1 MHSVSRHF
9 IRVDNHQVDLSLA
22 LTSLCTTTKAET
34 DTNLEDRETRE
45 DKMEGRGG
53 CRLAL
58 SSDKAREILDGFLI
72 DEAAKEYIVS
82 LITSAKAPDDEV
94 CRLYDLGRSD
104 PLGCDGEDSNHE
116 NNDVEGDDD
125 DTSQQQT
132 APVMAPIQPAIPE
145 IEDPATARDLLYGF
159 NIQEELKE
167 FLIPMITSGA
177 IPEEELQR
185 LYNISLGAGHD
196 DFEMQLAC
204 AKSMRDAVLE
214 RSYSDDLTVYLGLAR
229 QYDRV
234 AEEPESANTYW
245 PLAGDPALNV
255 SADFGGSMRAFERQG
270 QEILNGLRRASIS
283 TDMDD
288 DEGYD
293 HIQEN
298 AFPADVPQQSNG
310 SNGDSI
316 DELTGLGAGG
326 GAGGGAGAGTVK
338 KTKSRRPPTTV
349 GNIELICPLPAK
361 DGSVCG
367 KHFYD
372 GKPYRSVQEHIR
384 RAHPDNYIPKLPA
397 TKESFELIV
406 NAALGPAQEDT
417 KIEVVCP
424 LLTKDGA
431 VCGKRCFDGKAYRSM
446 QEHIRKAHPLHYI
459 PGLHANEESFR
470 MMVNKQPGEAPQG
483 SEYQVVRPADLSL
496 PAPKKQPA
504 VKKAKKLM
512 NPNDAPNE
520 QAPGVV
526 RPSDLA
532 LPPMSQQ
539 PAAKRAKESM
549 SRSPAKSPFF
559 ADLGP
564 NPSGYGISGPT
575 AGFMPT
581 HSVFGDTFCGDT
593 FLPQFD
599 VTHNSPG
606 GGISHLRNG
615 MDSTISRSLF
625 PQHFSDLAQSP
636 ASASRKRKRDDPSS
650 GGPEQILGP
659 AISQGFSAGQYD
671 PFMQSMPSQDF
682 QDHLPSSVSPE
693 VLEEMSDILN
703 ELHEEVTQLEP
714 DEWKLGVT
722 TDGHRNLSFES
733 TDGHMLQPYHEAS
746 PQEQPVR
753 PDIFGPTAGH
763 YNPPLESTFGQV
775 LQPKSIPLKGSGNT
789 PTKSKAPQSKAASHF
804 FGSPNAQKKTDEAGT
819 AAVTPSPNS
828 KKSSRPSRGTV
839 SALPIPPLSAERFG
853 LVQEEFANDPFR
865 LLIVVTFLVR
875 TPGKVAIP
883 VFRQLME
890 RYPTP
895 EALAAADPVD
905 IEAMMHH
912 LGLSNQRTETIQKY
926 ARIWLERPPCK
937 DVRYGVKN
945 YPQKGDGKDVRAGEV
960 FGPEDLDGEKDMAV
974 KSGSPDNYDSSKEN
988 DPHAKTKA
996 RGFGTS
1002 WEIGHLTSGRYA
1014 LDSWRIFC
1022 RDVLLGR
1029 AEDWKGQGRDPSFQP
1044 EWMRVLPE
1052 DKELRACLRWM
1063 WMREG
1068 WEWDVKTGE
1077 KVPLTEELRLAV
1089 DEGRVAYDSSGQL
1102 QMLDNKGE
1110 ALAKGGDEA

>member
-1 MHSVSRHF
+1 M
-9 IRVDNHQVDLSLA
+9 
-22 LTSLCTTTKAET
+22 
-34 DTNLEDRETRE
+34 ETRE
-45 DKMEGRGG
+45 DEMEGRSGR
-53 CRLAL
+53 RLAL
-58 SSDKAREILDGFLI
+58 TSDKAREILDGFLI

-94 CRLYDLGRSD
+94 SRLYDLGRSD
-104 PLGCDGEDSNHE
+104 PLALDGEDSNHE
-116 NNDVEGDDD
+116 NNDGEDDD
-125 DTSQQQT
+125 DTLQQQT
-132 APVMAPIQPAIPE
+132 DPMMAPIQPVMPD
-145 IEDPATARDLLYGF
+145 IEHPATARDLLYGF
-159 NIQEELKE
+159 NIQEELKD
-167 FLIPMITSGA
+167 FLIPMITSGT

-185 LYNISLGAGHD
+185 LYNISLNAGSD
-196 DFEMQLAC
+196 DFEMQMAC
-204 AKSMRDAVLE
+204 AKSLRDTVLE

-229 QYDRV
+229 QYERV

-245 PLAGDPALNV
+245 PLAGSPALNDV
-255 SADFGGSMRAFERQG
+255 SPDYGGSMRALERQG
-270 QEILNGLRRASIS
+270 QEFLNGLRRASIS

-293 HIQEN
+293 HIQAN
-298 AFPADVPQQSNG
+298 ALPADVPPQSNG

-316 DELTGLGAGG
+316 GEITGLGAGG
-326 GAGGGAGAGTVK
+326 GAGAVK

-361 DGSVCG
+361 DGSVCN

-406 NAALGPAQEDT
+406 NAALGPAQEDP

-424 LLTKDGA
+424 LLTKDGST
-431 VCGKRCFDGKAYRSM
+431 CGKRCFDGKAYRSM

-470 MMVNKQPGEAPQG
+470 MMVNKQPGEGPQG

-496 PAPKKQPA
+496 PVPKKQPA
-504 VKKAKKLM
+504 VKKAKKSIT
-512 NPNDAPNE
+512 PNDGPND
-520 QAPGVV
+520 QVPGVV
-526 RPSDLA
+526 RPSDLS
-532 LPPMSQQ
+532 LPAMSQQ

-564 NPSGYGISGPT
+564 SSNGYEMTDPT
-575 AGFMPT
+575 VGLLPA
-581 HSVFGDTFCGDT
+581 HSVFGDTFGGDS

-606 GGISHLRNG
+606 GGVSHLRNG

-636 ASASRKRKRDDPSS
+636 SSAPRKRKRDEPNT
-650 GGPEQILGP
+650 GGPDQTLEP
-659 AISQGFSAGQYD
+659 AISQGFNASIAGQYD

-703 ELHEEVTQLEP
+703 ELHEEVTQQEP
-714 DEWKLGVT
+714 DDWELGVM
-722 TDGHRNLSFES
+722 TDGHRNPPFDS
-733 TDGHMLQPYHEAS
+733 TDGHMLQPYQEAS
-746 PQEQPVR
+746 SQEQPVR
-753 PDIFGPTAGH
+753 QDIFGPTAGH

-775 LQPKSIPLKGSGNT
+775 LQPKSIPFKAPGNT
-789 PTKSKAPQSKAASHF
+789 PTKSKTPQSKAASHF
-804 FGSPNAQKKTDEAGT
+804 FGTPNAQKKIDEART
-819 AAVTPSPNS
+819 AAITPSPNS
-828 KKSSRPSRGTV
+828 KKSSRPARGTV

-853 LVQEEFANDPFR
+853 LVQEEFASDPFR
-865 LLIVVTFLVR
+865 LLVAVTFLVR
-875 TPGKVAIP
+875 TPGRVAIP

-895 EALAAADPVD
+895 EALAAADPAD

-960 FGPEDLDGEKDMAV
+960 FGPEDSDAEKDMTL
-974 KSGSPDNYDSSKEN
+974 KTGSPDNYDSAKEN
-988 DPHAKTKA
+988 DPRAKTKA

-1068 WEWDVKTGE
+1068 WEWDAMTGE
-1077 KVPLTEELRLAV
+1077 KVPLGEELRLAV

-1102 QMLDNKGE
+1102 QIVDKGND
-1110 ALAKGGDEA
+1110 ALAKGNDEA

>member
-1 MHSVSRHF
+1 M
-9 IRVDNHQVDLSLA
+9 
-22 LTSLCTTTKAET
+22 ET
-34 DTNLEDRETRE
+34 GK
-45 DKMEGRGG
+45 DKMEGRSGR
-53 CRLAL
+53 RLARA
-58 SSDKAREILDGFLI
+58 SDMAREILDGFLI
-72 DEAAKEYIVS
+72 DEAAKEYLVS
-82 LITSAKAPDDEV
+82 LITSAKTPDDEV
-94 CRLYDLGRSD
+94 SRLYDLGRSD
-104 PLGCDGEDSNHE
+104 PLELVDEDSNS
-116 NNDVEGDDD
+116 NNEIGDGEDD
-125 DTSQQQT
+125 DTS
-132 APVMAPIQPAIPE
+132 PPPRPDPMMAPIQPVMPE

-159 NIQEELKE
+159 NIQDDLKD
-167 FLIPMITSGA
+167 FLIPMITSGT

-185 LYNISLGAGHD
+185 MYNISLSAGTD
-196 DFEMQLAC
+196 DFEMQMSC
-204 AKSMRDAVLE
+204 AKSLRDTVLE

-229 QYDRV
+229 QCERERERERV

-245 PLAGDPALNV
+245 PLAGDPALTEV
-255 SADFGGSMRAFERQG
+255 SADYGGAMRALERQG
-270 QEILNGLRRASIS
+270 QEILDGLRRASNS

-293 HIQEN
+293 HIQAN
-298 AFPADVPQQSNG
+298 ALPADVPHQPNG
-310 SNGDSI
+310 FNEESI
-316 DELTGLGAGG
+316 GEVTGVGAGG
-326 GAGGGAGAGTVK
+326 SGGGGGGAGAVK

-361 DGSVCG
+361 DGSTCG

-424 LLTKDGA
+424 LLMKDGS

-470 MMVNKQPGEAPQG
+470 LMVNKQPGEGLQG
-483 SEYQVVRPADLSL
+483 PEYQVVRPADLSL
-496 PAPKKQPA
+496 PVAKKQPA
-504 VKKAKKLM
+504 VKKAKKVVTVIDG
-512 NPNDAPNE
+512 PSE
-520 QAPGVV
+520 QAAGVV
-526 RPSDLA
+526 RPSDLS
-532 LPPMSQQ
+532 LPPMGQ
-539 PAAKRAKESM
+539 PPAKRAKESM

-564 NPSGYGISGPT
+564 NPSGYGMPDPT
-575 AGFMPT
+575 AGLMPT
-581 HSVFGDTFCGDT
+581 HSVFGDTFGGDS

-599 VTHNSPG
+599 VTHDSPG
-606 GGISHLRNG
+606 GGVPHLRNG

-625 PQHFSDLAQSP
+625 PQHFSDLTQSP
-636 ASASRKRKRDDPSS
+636 ASANRKRKRDEPDS
-650 GGPEQILGP
+650 GGTEQTPVP
-659 AISQGFSAGQYD
+659 AISQAFNVSTAGQYD

-703 ELHEEVTQLEP
+703 ELQEEVTQQEP
-714 DEWKLGVT
+714 DDWELNMT
-722 TDGHRNLSFES
+722 TDGHPNPAFES
-733 TDGHMLQPYHEAS
+733 PDGHMFQSYQEAS
-746 PQEQPVR
+746 SQEQPVR
-753 PDIFGPTAGH
+753 QDIFGPTAGH

-775 LQPKSIPLKGSGNT
+775 LQPKSIPFKAPNT
-789 PTKSKAPQSKAASHF
+789 TPAKSKAPPNKAASHF
-804 FGSPNAQKKTDEAGT
+804 FGTPNAQKKIDEARTT
-819 AAVTPSPNS
+819 AITPSPNS
-828 KKSSRPSRGTV
+828 KKSSRPARGTV

-865 LLIVVTFLVR
+865 LLVAVTFLVR
-875 TPGKVAIP
+875 TPGRVAIP

-895 EALAAADPVD
+895 EALAAANPVD

-960 FGPEDLDGEKDMAV
+960 FGPEDVGGEKDLTI
-974 KSGSPDNYDSSKEN
+974 KGGSPDNYDSSKEN
-988 DPHAKTKA
+988 DTLAKTKA

-1068 WEWDVKTGE
+1068 WEWDAKTGE
-1077 KVPLTEELRLAV
+1077 KVPLGEEMRVAV
-1089 DEGRVAYDSSGQL
+1089 DEGRVAYDNSGQL
-1102 QMLDNKGE
+1102 QVVDKGE
-1110 ALAKGGDEA
+1110 APVKSSDEA

>member
-1 MHSVSRHF
+1 
-9 IRVDNHQVDLSLA
+9 
-22 LTSLCTTTKAET
+22 
-34 DTNLEDRETRE
+34 
-45 DKMEGRGG
+45 MEGRDER
-53 CRLAL
+53 RLVLA
-58 SSDKAREILDGFLI
+58 SDKAREILDGFLI
-72 DEAAKEYIVS
+72 DEAAKDYLVS
-82 LITSAKAPDDEV
+82 LITSAKTPDDEV
-94 CRLYDLGRSD
+94 SRLYNLGRSD
-104 PLGCDGEDSNHE
+104 PLELVDEDSNNE
-116 NNDVEGDDD
+116 IGDGEDD
-125 DTSQQQT
+125 DTSPPQT
-132 APVMAPIQPAIPE
+132 NPIMAPIQPVIPD

-159 NIQEELKE
+159 NIQDDVKD
-167 FLIPMITSGA
+167 FLIPMITSGT
-177 IPEEELQR
+177 IPEEELQKM
-185 LYNISLGAGHD
+185 YNISLSAGTD
-196 DFEMQLAC
+196 DFEMQMSC
-204 AKSMRDAVLE
+204 AKSLRDAVLE

-229 QYDRV
+229 QCDRERV

-245 PLAGDPALNV
+245 PLAGDPALTEV
-255 SADFGGSMRAFERQG
+255 SADYGGAMRALERQG
-270 QEILNGLRRASIS
+270 QEILDGLRRASNS

-293 HIQEN
+293 HTQAN
-298 AFPADVPQQSNG
+298 ALPADVPQQPNG
-310 SNGDSI
+310 SNQES
-316 DELTGLGAGG
+316 LGEVVGAGVGGGGGG
-326 GAGGGAGAGTVK
+326 GAGGASGAVK

-361 DGSVCG
+361 DGSTCG

-424 LLTKDGA
+424 LLTKDGS

-470 MMVNKQPGEAPQG
+470 LMVNKQASEGPQG

-496 PAPKKQPA
+496 PVAKKQPA
-504 VKKAKKLM
+504 VKKAKKLVTVIDG
-512 NPNDAPNE
+512 PSE
-520 QAPGVV
+520 QAAGVV
-526 RPSDLA
+526 RPSDLS

-539 PAAKRAKESM
+539 PAAKRVKESM

-564 NPSGYGISGPT
+564 SASGYDMPDPT
-575 AGFMPT
+575 AGLMPA
-581 HSVFGDTFCGDT
+581 HSVFSDTFGADS

-599 VTHNSPG
+599 ATHDSPG
-606 GGISHLRNG
+606 GGLPHLRNG

-625 PQHFSDLAQSP
+625 PQRYSDLAQSP
-636 ASASRKRKRDDPSS
+636 ASATRKRKRDEPGF
-650 GGPEQILGP
+650 GGPGP
-659 AISQGFSAGQYD
+659 TPEPAVSQAFVASAAGQYNA
-671 PFMQSMPSQDF
+671 FMQSMPSQDF

-703 ELHEEVTQLEP
+703 ELHDEVTQREP
-714 DEWKLGVT
+714 DDWELNVT
-722 TDGHRNLSFES
+722 TDGHPSPAFES
-733 TDGHMLQPYHEAS
+733 TNGHMLQAYQGS
-746 PQEQPVR
+746 PSQEQPVR
-753 PDIFGPTAGH
+753 QDIFGPTAGH
-763 YNPPLESTFGQV
+763 YNPPSESTFGQV
-775 LQPKSIPLKGSGNT
+775 LQPKSIPFKAPNST
-789 PTKSKAPQSKAASHF
+789 PAKPKAPQNKAASHF
-804 FGSPNAQKKTDEAGT
+804 FGTPNSQKKIDEART
-819 AAVTPSPNS
+819 APVTPSPNS
-828 KKSSRPSRGTV
+828 KKSSRPARGAV

-865 LLIVVTFLVR
+865 LLVAVTFLVR
-875 TPGKVAIP
+875 TPGRAAIP

-895 EALAAADPVD
+895 EALAAADPVV

-912 LGLSNQRTETIQKY
+912 LGLSNQRTEAIQKY

-960 FGPEDLDGEKDMAV
+960 FGPEDVDGEKDMVV
-974 KSGSPDNYDSSKEN
+974 KSNSPDNYDSSKEN
-988 DPHAKTKA
+988 DTLAKTKA

-1029 AEDWKGQGRDPSFQP
+1029 AEDWKGKGRDPAFQP

-1068 WEWDVKTGE
+1068 WEWDAKTGE
-1077 KVPLTEELRLAV
+1077 KVPLSEEMRVAV
-1089 DEGRVAYDSSGQL
+1089 DEGHVAYDNTGQL
-1102 QMLDNKGE
+1102 QVVGKGE
-1110 ALAKGGDEA
+1110 ASAKSNSGEA